1 MYDCSM
7 CNRSMKIYVDEL
19 KIAIFIRFVSRTQF
33 TSKVSFESGSNQN
46 FQNDFITPRQKGSD
60 IDVYV
65 TKFLLMSEAMI
76 LCFLLE
82 VSLGGNQTSIILYC
96 ISFLTALFRKRK
108 KERREEIDYKI
119 SQSKV

>member
-82 VSLGGNQTSIILYC
+82 VSLGGNQTSI
-96 ISFLTALFRKRK
+96 SFLTALFRKRK